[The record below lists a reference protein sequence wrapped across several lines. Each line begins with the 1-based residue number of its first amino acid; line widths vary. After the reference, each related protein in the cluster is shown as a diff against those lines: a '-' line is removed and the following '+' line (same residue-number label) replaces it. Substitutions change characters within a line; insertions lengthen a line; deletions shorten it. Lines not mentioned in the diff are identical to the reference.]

1 MSDRATERDETR
13 RDQGAAGD
21 PGKPAPEAPT
31 DAPTDA
37 IQDQAEP
44 ETYKVNDTRDHLIE
58 LDALRGIAILGV
70 VTAHVTGQWQI
81 KIGDL
86 PIPFLGWNFLETVH
100 FIRGVPLFYLLS
112 GYLLTWTEGSRAR
125 RGSYSLRSYAK
136 RRVLRLVP
144 AYYVALLAVILIW
157 PAQQTIPDVLSH
169 VTFLHGLTPY
179 YGRTMN
185 TAFWS
190 LTPEVIFYLILPLF
204 VLKLTRLWHRVA
216 AFVVLLA
223 ASFPLQIL
231 ASGGR
236 DARFEAQY
244 ETFNPFQFYSS
255 FPLTLMYL
263 FIAGML
269 LRMLIEH
276 LNERPVSPWQP
287 RIALVL
293 FVACLAYT
301 VTSPGLG
308 ILRLGF
314 LGETGLQIE
323 AFIVRDA
330 ALIGLFASALL
341 GAPGFRH
348 LLKLRV
354 LSFIG
359 LISYSMFV
367 FHQTILKLVSS
378 NFLREPA
385 VVQWVEQSLLTQW
398 IGFGIFVLVLAIL
411 IGIVSYLGYRFIES
425 PFLRR
430 KPK

>member
-1 MSDRATERDETR
+1 LSDRPPERDEVEKE
-13 RDQGAAGD
+13 
-21 PGKPAPEAPT
+21 PGVSADGGKTAPGEPK
-31 DAPTDA
+31 DA
-37 IQDQAEP
+37 IHKQTKP
-44 ETYKVNDTRDHLIE
+44 ESYKVDDVHDHLIE

-70 VTAHVTGQWQI
+70 VIAHVTGQWQI

-86 PIPFLGWNFLETVH
+86 PIPGLGWNFLETIH

-112 GYLLTWTEGSRAR
+112 GYLLTWTEGSRAA
-125 RGSYSLRSYAK
+125 RGTYSLRSYAK
-136 RRVLRLVP
+136 RRILRLVP
-144 AYYVALLAVILIW
+144 AYYVSLLIVVLIW
-157 PAQQTIPDVLSH
+157 PTRNSFWDVVSH
-169 VTFLHGLTPY
+169 LTFLHGLTPY

-204 VLKLTRLWHRVA
+204 VLKLTGLWQRVA
-216 AFVVLLA
+216 AFVILLL
-223 ASFPLQIL
+223 ASFPLQLL

-236 DARFEAQY
+236 DARFDAQY
-244 ETFNPFQFYSS
+244 ESFNPFQFYSS
-255 FPLTLMYL
+255 FPLTLLYL

-269 LRMLIEH
+269 LRMLVEH
-276 LNERPVSPWQP
+276 LNGRPTSPWQP

-293 FVACLAYT
+293 FVGCLAWT
-301 VTSPGLG
+301 VTTPGLG

-323 AFIVRDA
+323 SLIIRDA

-348 LLKLRV
+348 LLKWRV

-367 FHQTILKLVSS
+367 FHQTILKLVSGY
-378 NFLREPA
+378 FLREPA
-385 VVQWVEQSLLTQW
+385 VVEWVKQSLLTQW
-398 IGFGIFVLVLAIL
+398 VGFGVFVLVMAIL
-411 IGIVSYLGYRFIES
+411 IGIASYLGYRFIES